1 MNRILSVSELNR
13 AVHERLSRDPLLA
26 RVQVRGEISGFKTY
40 ASGHSYFTLKDK
52 DASVSCVRFRQSAA
66 MAPRQMAD
74 GMQVVL
80 FARTSLYDK
89 TGRFQLIVEDVQE
102 EGKGD
107 LYQRFLR
114 LKEDLDREGLFAQER
129 KKAIPLIPRRIVA
142 ITSAEGAVIQD
153 MIHVL
158 RRRFPGIRLILI
170 PVPVQGAGAEREIAA
185 ALELANHLS
194 LGDVII
200 VGRGGG
206 SIEDLQPF
214 NEELTARAIAASD
227 LPVISAVGH
236 ETDYT
241 IADFVADLRAPT
253 PSAAAELAVPV
264 KEDLLIRL
272 DQLSAGLEQSVTSRL
287 DRAMR
292 RVEELAGRPVLTHPA
307 AIMDR
312 QLSRLALTR
321 QRLQSTR
328 DRWMSGEENRLVK
341 LGIRGASALSVHY
354 EKQVSRLDKAT
365 GSLKALSPLA
375 VLSRGYSL
383 VTDAE
388 GKAVSRAGRLQRGD
402 PLELIFHDGR
412 VGCQVTRPS
421 REKGEHDHD
430 TE

>member
-52 DASVSCVRFRQSAA
+52 DASVSCVLFRQSAA

-74 GMQVVL
+74 GIQVVL
-80 FARTSLYDK
+80 FARPSLYDK
-89 TGRFQLIVEDVQE
+89 TGRFQLIVEEVQE

-129 KKAIPLIPRRIVA
+129 KKALPLIPRGIVA

-158 RRRFPGIRLILI
+158 RRRFPGIRLTLI

-264 KEDLLIRL
+264 KEDLLLRL

-287 DRAMR
+287 DRALR
-292 RVEELAGRPVLTHPA
+292 RVDELAGRPVLTHPA

-321 QRLQSTR
+321 QRLQSTC
-328 DRWMSGEENRLVK
+328 DRWLSREESRLAK
-341 LGIRGASALSVHY
+341 WGIRGTSALSVHY
-354 EKQVSRLDKAT
+354 EKQVSRLDKAA

-383 VTDAE
+383 VTDAD
-388 GKAVSRAGRLQRGD
+388 GKAVARADRLQRGD

-421 REKGEHDHD
+421 REKGDHDHD
-430 TE
+430 TK